1 MGLIQFCA
9 HGTTRAGNTA
19 TLNTDRTFTGQKQ
32 DGTGLL
38 YYNARYYDPALGT
51 FISPD
56 TLVPDPGLVLD
67 YNRYMYV
74 RGNPLRYTDPSGHEP
89 CTTDFCWRNRWY
101 NARGYFWDSTTSH
114 WSKSGMPM
122 FADDDILADVL
133 HEAGIAFDAASPWQ
147 SSHLDAIG
155 RGVWALSQKLTGGL
169 RRVSQLLGPGAR
181 MYLSPGPCPAGAP
194 ACALPWEPVDG
205 RYPVKFDSNQIG
217 NFSVQWLTHTTVH
230 ELAHVIDWNS
240 GGQFSSNWNERP
252 LTNYAA
258 CTFPNCVP
266 AWERWAE
273 AVTYFVFGEAYAP
286 RGAQSRDLGA
296 ALNPDVANRQR
307 GLVDALLNP

>member
-1 MGLIQFCA
+1 
-9 HGTTRAGNTA
+9 
-19 TLNTDRTFTGQKQ
+19 
-32 DGTGLL
+32 
-38 YYNARYYDPALGT
+38 
-51 FISPD
+51 
-56 TLVPDPGLVLD
+56 
-67 YNRYMYV
+67 
-74 RGNPLRYTDPSGHEP
+74 
-89 CTTDFCWRNRWY
+89 
-101 NARGYFWDSTTSH
+101 
-114 WSKSGMPM
+114 M

-240 GGQFSSNWNERP
+240 GFQFSSNWDQRP
-252 LTNYAA
+252 LTNYGA
-258 CTFPNCVP
+258 CTWCLSG
-266 AWERWAE
+266 AERWAE
-273 AVTYFVFGEAYAP
+273 AVTYFVFGESYAS
-286 RGAQSRDLGA
+286 RGSNQNPGVEQDLVGA
-296 ALNPDVANRQR
+296 IPLQVDMVRGVLNP
-307 GLVDALLNP
+307 